1 MNDNVPLRKKFS
13 MRSYMARQLPILCQD
28 KRFRY
33 LAVGGINTFFGY
45 CFSLICYQVFHACL
59 HIVIIGAI
67 CNVVSISFSF
77 VLYKLFVFRTKGHW
91 LQEYARCYVVYGVSA
106 VLGILAAWVMVDYLD
121 VAFWL
126 AQAIVIAVTVCFSY
140 VGHSRFS
147 FRT

>member
-1 MNDNVPLRKKFS
+1 MPLWKKFS
-13 MRSYMARQLPILCQD
+13 MRSYMVRQFSALCRD

-33 LAVGGINTFFGY
+33 LAVGGINTLFGY
-45 CFSLICYQVFHACL
+45 CFSLIFYQVFHTCL

-67 CNVVSISFSF
+67 CNVVCISFSF

-106 VLGILAAWVMVDYLD
+106 VLGILGAWVMVDYLD
-121 VAFWL
+121 IAFWL
-126 AQAIVIAVTVCFSY
+126 AQAIIIAVTVCFSY
-140 VGHSRFS
+140 IGYSRFS